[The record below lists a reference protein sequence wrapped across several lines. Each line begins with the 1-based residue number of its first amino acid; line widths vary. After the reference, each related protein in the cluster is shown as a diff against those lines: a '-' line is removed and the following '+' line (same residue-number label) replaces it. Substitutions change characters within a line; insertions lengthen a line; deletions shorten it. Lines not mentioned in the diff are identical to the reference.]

1 MWTHKTRSKRKQLKH
16 TDRGESP
23 GGDKEGD
30 KMKEMLNYYGYETI
44 EEFSEA
50 VGMNPVDAKR
60 LLVEMYE
67 EDTAPLATY

>member
-1 MWTHKTRSKRKQLKH
+1 MQVYTYIIKRETQG
-16 TDRGESP
+16 RRY
-23 GGDKEGD
+23 